1 MTTAK
6 ETMETEEQKNEA
18 QATVHAEQEETKEAA
33 LNTGNAAR
41 MAAAVEK
48 AALAEKNNIAND
60 VKKEAAK
67 KVVLQQVKK
76 EAEKEAEIESAQ
88 FADMSPEDILKADQ
102 AERQQQYLNAMTPGI
117 FFVVVFLFVGFFCC
131 LK

>member
-102 AERQQQYLNAMTPGI
+102 AERQQQYLNAMTPGTFFFVCLLV
-117 FFVVVFLFVGFFCC
+117 FFVV
-131 LK
+131 

>member
-117 FFVVVFLFVGFFCC
+117 FFLLFFC
-131 LK
+131 LLVFFVV